1 MLNEISRALLNSDVN
16 VRLVV
21 KLSQNIR
28 KVVDFEEMVRDIG
41 EVEGVKEEKE
51 GRGV

>member
-28 KVVDFEEMVRDIG
+28 KVVDFEEMVSNIG
-41 EVEGVKEEKE
+41 RGGEGV
-51 GRGV
+51 